1 MDVAAWKKRFMPWS
15 LWPELR
21 LTVIFG
27 RGSLQELRD
36 LWWNRTGRSLMW
48 CKQAATVSCY
58 TQPPLPSANTDP
70 WGLIPLWETFGS
82 LSPAR
87 LPAHCSGQSY
97 DDDLW
102 AASDCWKVD
111 RLTLS
116 IVIHFSVIGPP
127 VFFLFFFWLGFKK
140 SVLCKKVNRSLWKKS
155 LTHTQTHTAHP
166 CACTQIHNLHSTHM
180 PAACWHNTPGSK
192 PFVNC
197 ATVHHEA
204 ITQSI
209 NWSPEI
215 KRKWYSITDG
225 GKTTNIRLS
234 VLLNLKDLHGFLY
247 VCVFWM
253 NIDVI
258 TCDRRVMFIV

>member
-1 MDVAAWKKRFMPWS
+1 MARTKANCNFWTGLTSRAQRFVMKSNWAITDVVQASSDRVLLHSTPS
-15 LWPELR
+15 PLR
-21 LTVIFG
+21 QHRPVRIN
-27 RGSLQELRD
+27 SPLRD
-36 LWWNRTGRSLMW
+36 LWF
-48 CKQAATVSCY
+48 
-58 TQPPLPSANTDP
+58 PL
-70 WGLIPLWETFGS
+70 
-82 LSPAR
+82 
-87 LPAHCSGQSY
+87 SGP
-97 DDDLW
+97 
-102 AASDCWKVD
+102 AAS
-111 RLTLS
+111 TLFWPELWWWFMS
-116 IVIHFSVIGPP
+116 CKWLLKSGPTHTFHCNSLFSYWSPC
-127 VFFLFFFWLGFKK
+127 FFFCFFFWLGFKK

-180 PAACWHNTPGSK
+180 PAAYWHNTPGSK

-234 VLLNLKDLHGFLY
+234 VLLKDLHGFLY

-258 TCDRRVMFIV
+258 TCDRHVMFIV